1 MFKKTKGFFEAKREK
16 RRHRRNYELK
26 IDNVAIPEVHIYKHE
41 KQEEADQEHAPKHA
55 PINYDNVAIPEVHIR
70 IKKK

>member
-16 RRHRRNYELK
+16 RRHKRNYELK
-26 IDNVAIPEVHIYKHE
+26 IDNVAIPEVHIHKNKHHGE
-41 KQEEADQEHAPKHA
+41 DDRVHTSKPE